1 MGISAVKWKPYFPSK
16 EKLCNVVNSTPWH
29 ISFASV
35 DISAK
40 NCFNVLFQKIK
51 NKWRNE
57 NLQILDLHWWKAM
70 CKSESTQKPLEDVMG
85 NLSPFI
91 LNKMLVVVFMYN
103 AFGQKL
109 WH

>member
-40 NCFNVLFQKIK
+40 NFFNVLFQKLKTNGETKI
-51 NKWRNE
+51 
-57 NLQILDLHWWKAM
+57 
-70 CKSESTQKPLEDVMG
+70 
-85 NLSPFI
+85 
-91 LNKMLVVVFMYN
+91 
-103 AFGQKL
+103 
-109 WH
+109 

>member
-40 NCFNVLFQKIK
+40 NCFNVLFQKLKTNGETKI
-51 NKWRNE
+51 
-57 NLQILDLHWWKAM
+57 
-70 CKSESTQKPLEDVMG
+70 CKYWICIGGKPCAQKPLEDVMG

>member
-40 NCFNVLFQKIK
+40 NCFNVLFQKLKTNGETKICK
-51 NKWRNE
+51 YWICIGGKPCVIFH
-57 NLQILDLHWWKAM
+57 LQKKSRATHLVLFYFVLFYHKEAILIHAQL
-70 CKSESTQKPLEDVMG
+70 
-85 NLSPFI
+85 LS
-91 LNKMLVVVFMYN
+91 L
-103 AFGQKL
+103 
-109 WH
+109 

>member
-1 MGISAVKWKPYFPSK
+1 M
-16 EKLCNVVNSTPWH
+16 
-29 ISFASV
+29 
-35 DISAK
+35 
-40 NCFNVLFQKIK
+40 
-51 NKWRNE
+51 
-57 NLQILDLHWWKAM
+57 QILDLHRWKAM